1 MISNAKR
8 QFNNKC
14 RVQQDND
21 CKHRS
26 STTKRWL
33 VANVP
38 LIIDW
43 LLNSPNLNPLEN
55 MRNIMKHRIEKRKA
69 TNVNEVKIF
78 IDEEWKKIEKTV
90 IVNLINSMKNIDVP

>member
-8 QFNNKC
+8 EFNNKC

-21 CKHRS
+21 PKHRS

-38 LIIDW
+38 LIMDW
-43 LLNSPNLNPLEN
+43 PSNSSDLNPIEN
-55 MRNIMKHRIEKRKA
+55 MWNIIKHRIEKRKA
-69 TNVNEVKIF
+69 TNVNELKIF
-78 IDEEWKKIEKTV
+78 IDEEWKK
-90 IVNLINSMKNIDVP
+90 N